1 MIQKREMQKA
11 LRGTGVVQRTGS
23 RFDCEGAGR
32 TSPPALGW
40 HDLVIQQKF
49 TTDEAL
55 GKTKDRVARARDP
68 LVAPDTK
75 DTD

>member
-1 MIQKREMQKA
+1 MSKGQGVALTVREQGGPLPQPWVGM
-11 LRGTGVVQRTGS
+11 TYS
-23 RFDCEGAGR
+23 
-32 TSPPALGW
+32 
-40 HDLVIQQKF
+40 VIQQKF